1 LQAVLKGRIMSQL
14 ADWAEN
20 AALDWLM
27 GGATPTRPT
36 NRYLALFTTATDDA
50 SGGTEMSGGGY
61 ARQAITCGAASGGT
75 CSNTNEITFTI
86 SGVNPSP
93 FTHAA
98 VFDASTNGNRIWHGA
113 LTASKDLGDGD
124 SIVFAAGDLD
134 FTLA

>member
-1 LQAVLKGRIMSQL
+1 MSQL

-27 GGATPTRPT
+27 GGASPTRPT
-36 NRYLALFTTATDDA
+36 NRYLALFTSATND
-50 SGGTEMSGGGY
+50 STGGTEMSGGGY
-61 ARQAITCGAASGGT
+61 ARQAVTCGAASGGA

-86 SGVNPSP
+86 FGVDPAA

-98 VFDASTNGNRIWHGA
+98 VFDALTGGNRIWHGA
-113 LTASKDLGDGD
+113 LTASKDLADGD
-124 SIVFAAGDLD
+124 SIVFAAGELD

>member
-1 LQAVLKGRIMSQL
+1 MSQL

-36 NRYLALFTTATDDA
+36 ARYLALFTSATDDA

-61 ARQAITCGAASGGT
+61 ARQSVTCGAASGGA
-75 CSNTNEITFTI
+75 CSNTNAITFTI
-86 SGVNPSP
+86 SGVNPAP

-98 VFDASTNGNRIWHGA
+98 VFDASSGGNRIWHGA
-113 LTASKDLGDGD
+113 LLASKDLGDGD
-124 SIVFAAGDLD
+124 SIVFAAGELD

>member
-1 LQAVLKGRIMSQL
+1 MTKL

-27 GGATPTRPT
+27 GGASPTRPT
-36 NRYLALFTTATDDA
+36 TRYLALFTSATDDA

-61 ARQAITCGAASGGT
+61 ARQAVTSGAASGGT
-75 CSNTNEITFTI
+75 CSNTNSITFTI
-86 SGVNPSP
+86 TGVDPAA

-98 VFDASTNGNRIWHGA
+98 IYDAVSGGNRLWHGP

-124 SIVFAAGDLD
+124 SIVFAVGELD
-134 FTLA
+134 FTLD